1 MKYYRKSNLGF
12 LKYTV
17 IVIMFIFILIISHDF
32 SFIWNG
38 TVLFF
43 VLYATLVCVV
53 LAQVLKS
60 RKEMKEIKQNGR
72 CYTGTVVA
80 LVKMNVEQTISRT
93 GSIEKEEAYRLKIHS
108 ENRETDYVFSDV
120 LVGKKGQKIKKDVK
134 IYDWCGKTYVECK
147 KSDHTMNYPI
157 EESNESKTTSGVWKA
172 LVYVNCLLLVAIV
185 GIVLASIFLWGWKK

>member
-1 MKYYRKSNLGF
+1 
-12 LKYTV
+12 
-17 IVIMFIFILIISHDF
+17 
-32 SFIWNG
+32 
-38 TVLFF
+38 
-43 VLYATLVCVV
+43 
-53 LAQVLKS
+53 
-60 RKEMKEIKQNGR
+60 MKEIKQNGR

-120 LVGKKGQKIKKDVK
+120 LVGKKGQKIEKDVK

-157 EESNESKTTSGVWKA
+157 EESNEYMTTSGVWKA
-172 LVYVNCLLLVAIV
+172 LVYVNSLLLVAVV